1 MFYNILMSNEYRNE
15 QNIRNNTK
23 INELLNNM
31 PEFLEDFHTHL
42 DSRNR
47 STNTILGYM
56 YEINV
61 FLRFMAVV
69 LKKENVKDIQ
79 VTDLDKIR
87 MTQIE
92 KYIAE
97 SEDGIKLSE
106 TARRR
111 KLSVLKTMYKYYL
124 AIGAIKNN
132 PTLLVEGPKLH
143 ERDVVKLSDSEV
155 SALLNCIQNQD
166 KISEHAK
173 AYNKRMV
180 DRDMA
185 IIMVLLGTGMRVS
198 ELVGL
203 NLSDIDTTEDHKVYF
218 SIIRKGGDYD
228 KVRVIS
234 PVYNAVA
241 DYIEF
246 SRPLLLSSTD
256 ENALFISTQGKRIS
270 VNAVQKMLKKYCKAA
285 GLSDKYS
292 PHKMRA
298 TFATKVYAETK
309 DIYAIKDALHH
320 SNIDT
325 SKHYISDKEAR
336 IDAAAEAASTFF
348 S

>member
-1 MFYNILMSNEYRNE
+1 MSNEYRNE
-15 QNIRNNTK
+15 QDIKNNAK
-23 INELLNNM
+23 INELLNAM

-42 DSRNR
+42 ESNKR

-61 FLRFMAVV
+61 FLRFMATK
-69 LKKENVKDIQ
+69 LKKESIKDIVVKD
-79 VTDLDKIR
+79 LDRIR

-92 KYIAE
+92 KYISI
-97 SEDGIKLSE
+97 SEDGISLSAS
-106 TARRR
+106 ARRR
-111 KLSVLKTMYKYYL
+111 KLSALKTLYKYYL
-124 AIGAIKNN
+124 NIGSIKKN
-132 PTLLVEGPKLH
+132 PTLLVKGPKLH
-143 ERDVVKLSDSEV
+143 EHNVIKLSDAEV
-155 SALLNCIQNQD
+155 SALLDCIQEQD
-166 KISEHAK
+166 GISEHAK

-180 DRDMA
+180 DRDIA
-185 IIMVLLGTGMRVS
+185 IIMLLLGTGMRVS

-203 NLSDIDTTEDHKVYF
+203 NLSDIDTTEENKVYF

-228 KVRVIS
+228 KVRVIE

-246 SRPLLLSSTD
+246 SRPLLLSSTE
-256 ENALFISTQGKRIS
+256 ENALFISTQGKRMS
-270 VNAVQKMLKKYCKAA
+270 VNAVQKMLKKYCQAA

-336 IDAAAEAASTFF
+336 IDAAAEAAKSLFDF
-348 S
+348 